1 MTEDLNITIE
11 RKYEELSNLDLANRI
26 NHIRQELRDIQEM
39 TGARTPKGGVLHEE
53 LLELDEEL
61 RLRSNS

>member
-11 RKYEELSNLDLANRI
+11 RKYEDLANIDLANKI
-26 NHIRQELRDIQEM
+26 NNIRQELRDMEEM
-39 TGARTPKGGVLHEE
+39 TGARTPKGGELHEE